1 MPALVVDAS
10 VTVCWLLPDE
20 TNSSANAA
28 WAKSQQYGAVVPQ
41 IWHPEVR
48 NALYQAERRGRITP
62 SQTESS
68 FKRLNVIP
76 VVTDTQPDYDVVLT
90 LARMHNLSL
99 YDAMYL
105 ELAKRCSV
113 ELATLDAQLGE
124 AAANEGLLMTTS

>member
-20 TNSSANAA
+20 TNPRANVA
-28 WAKSQQYGAVVPQ
+28 WAKSQQYEAAVPQ

-68 FKRLNVIP
+68 FERLNVIP

-105 ELAKRCSV
+105 ELAKRYSV

-124 AAANEGLLMTTS
+124 AAAKEGLLMTTS